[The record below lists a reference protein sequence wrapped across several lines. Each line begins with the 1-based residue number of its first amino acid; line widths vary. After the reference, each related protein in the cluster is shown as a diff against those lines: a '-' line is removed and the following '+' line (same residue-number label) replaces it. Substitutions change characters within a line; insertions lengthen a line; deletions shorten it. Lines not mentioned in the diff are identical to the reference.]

1 MSVFLVTGGAGFIG
15 SNIVRELLKRG
26 ETVRVLDNFS
36 TGKREN
42 IKDITDDIEL
52 IEGDIR
58 SYHIFRT
65 VIQGVDYVLHQAAL
79 PSVPRSV
86 KDPITSN
93 QVNVDGTLHILD
105 MAKVAGVKRVIYA
118 SSSSIYGKSE
128 ELPKHEEMMP
138 NPMSPYAAS
147 KMAGEHYCRIFSE
160 IYGLE
165 TICLRYFN
173 VFGPMQD
180 PFSQYSAVI
189 PKFITAI
196 HEGKS
201 PIIYGDGSQSRDFT
215 FVTNVVNANLLA
227 CSADGVSG
235 NVFNVACGQ
244 RYTLLDLVKAVNAIL
259 QKNVE
264 PRFENKRKGDVMHS
278 QADIGKAQS
287 LLGYEPSWSFE
298 DGLRKTADWL
308 IKSS

>member
-118 SSSSIYGKSE
+118 SSSSVYGKSE
-128 ELPKHEEMMP
+128 ELPKREDMMP
-138 NPMSPYAAS
+138 NPMSPYAAT

-165 TICLRYFN
+165 TVCLRYFN

-227 CSADGVSG
+227 CFADGVSG

-244 RYTLLDLVKAVNAIL
+244 RYTLLDLVEAVNAIL
-259 QKNVE
+259 QKDVK
-264 PRFENKRKGDVMHS
+264 PRFEERRRGDVMHS

-298 DGLRKTADWL
+298 DGLRITADWL
-308 IKSS
+308 TQSS